1 MLHII
6 LENKLY
12 IWSKAQPNVYE
23 SSSSLVTVGAGGMP
37 GVSDSLIRAAP
48 LPEGTLQEALQGPVV
63 LGDIVSRLKANPA
76 LSNTVRDE
84 ITKDLRKELQERE
97 LKTIEITSRL
107 DMQGNGLYSVTAKG
121 PTPASTTLLAD
132 TAAQALLNWDRSRA
146 LSSLRRAEQS
156 LRSQLAE
163 IDRQLAASG
172 LDDLERQTLIAAR
185 ATAQRNLAQASI
197 QTQGVTGSLELVA
210 PAVEPLRPV
219 APKPTR
225 NAILAGLLTL
235 LLGIGIAA
243 LRTVTDRTVRSED
256 DLLAFGLPTLG
267 TIPRLRQRDIVMSGI
282 VRAARSAGLYEA
294 IGFLRVNLLS
304 QLAARPGQLIMITS
318 TAPGEGKSSL
328 TATLADGLAGS
339 GQRVLLIDADL
350 RRGTQQE
357 VWDKYERQHRWLQL
371 TGENGART
379 FQDALRQPENVQV
392 MEAETNVHV
401 LPAGPGLHDSLTL
414 LNRADLG
421 DLLRR
426 WAQGYDLVLLDSP
439 PLLAIADGLVMGK
452 HVDGVVL
459 LTEEGRTSLQM
470 VRQALRRAQ
479 SSQLPMLG
487 FILNKVTASSR
498 EAYSYGYSYAPRS
511 RSTPSPSWACAL
523 PPSPPTN
530 RWSTRAPAPC
540 GSPNCRSPSCWSPGI
555 SSVP

>member
-1 MLHII
+1 MTAHPTTRPSLPTPGEPASDVTEQEIDLSTLWGGI
-6 LENKLY
+6 RRRLPWVLLTTALVSPAVY

-121 PTPASTTLLAD
+121 PTPASATLLAD

-511 RSTPSPSWACAL
+511 RSTP
-523 PPSPPTN
+523 
-530 RWSTRAPAPC
+530 
-540 GSPNCRSPSCWSPGI
+540 
-555 SSVP
+555 